1 MAEWRRRR
9 LARLVLL
16 MLPTVIVLACV
27 GGTTAIAVAVQS
39 GSVRDATAERVSD
52 VASELA
58 DLDQVHAALL
68 DLSDR
73 ESATAELQPLASLVE
88 RSAGV
93 DYVVIMDAEGTRLT
107 HPMKEERGRHV
118 STDSSAVLAGERV
131 LELDTGRI
139 GRTLRAKA
147 PVVGDGGSPI
157 GAISAG
163 ILETRMTRDF
173 AQALWQLLPW
183 AAGALIAGTIASTA
197 LTTALRRRLRQLD
210 EAARELERAERMSRA
225 LRDQSHEFDTRLHVI
240 RGLVAHDDRDEALAY
255 IDQSTTVQVAPDDP
269 EFTGQP
275 LLRATLEALRA
286 ELGALDARLE
296 TDIDV
301 ARPVDDAVLLVVANL
316 CRNAGEAG
324 ARHVRCAL
332 REHDGRYYGVVE
344 DDGPGIDAGLAE
356 RMFER
361 GVTTKTDPT
370 GAERGI
376 GLGLVRRAVAHRDGG
391 IEVESLPT
399 GGARFAF
406 EMTAL

>member
-9 LARLVLL
+9 FARLVLL

-39 GSVRDATAERVSD
+39 DSVRDATADRVSD

-58 DLDQVHAALL
+58 ELDQVHAALE

-73 ESATAELQPLASLVE
+73 ETATAELQPLASLVE
-88 RSAGV
+88 RAAGV
-93 DYVVIMDAEGTRLT
+93 DYVVIMDAKGVRLT
-107 HPMKEERGRHV
+107 HPIEQERGLPV
-118 STDSSAVLAGERV
+118 STDSSGVLAGERV

-147 PVVGDGGSPI
+147 PVLGADGAAI

-173 AQALWQLLPW
+173 AQAFWQLLPW
-183 AAGALIAGTIASTA
+183 AAGALVAGTIASTA

-240 RGLVAHDDRDEALAY
+240 RGLVAHDERDEALAY
-255 IDQSTTVQVAPDDP
+255 IDHSTTVQVSPDEP

-286 ELGALDARLE
+286 ELGALDARLA

-301 ARPVDDAVLLVVANL
+301 VAPVDDAVLLVIANL

-324 ARHVRCAL
+324 ARLVRCAL
-332 REHDGRYYGVVE
+332 HERDGRFFGVVE
-344 DDGPGIDAGLAE
+344 DDGPGIEADLTS

-361 GVTTKTDPT
+361 GVSTKTDPT

-376 GLGLVRRAVAHRDGG
+376 GLGLVRRAVTQRDGRV
-391 IEVESLPT
+391 EVESAPT
-399 GGARFAF
+399 GGTRFSF
-406 EMTAL
+406 EMAVR